1 MSWLNSP
8 LEVIPQHRAKV
19 RTDWD
24 ISKARFCVCVFSA
37 TLFLIYLVILMMHQP
52 ARAAMMFLI
61 HRSLPQSV
69 KTSMYQSK
77 CSHLLYFTAEMWL
90 WDRCAVFFLFI
101 YFYFPA
107 NIMSCIFTYFLS
119 RCLCLCVWTGF
130 FPIPPFLFRVFLSGH
145 TIWIV

>member
-24 ISKARFCVCVFSA
+24 ISKARFCVCVFSNSV
-37 TLFLIYLVILMMHQP
+37 LDLLIRLLHQP

-90 WDRCAVFFLFI
+90 GIGVQCFFIYLFLFSCKHNVM
-101 YFYFPA
+101 YFYILSLSLSVFVCL
-107 NIMSCIFTYFLS
+107 NRFLS
-119 RCLCLCVWTGF
+119 NTTIFIQGF
-130 FPIPPFLFRVFLSGH
+130 P
-145 TIWIV
+145 